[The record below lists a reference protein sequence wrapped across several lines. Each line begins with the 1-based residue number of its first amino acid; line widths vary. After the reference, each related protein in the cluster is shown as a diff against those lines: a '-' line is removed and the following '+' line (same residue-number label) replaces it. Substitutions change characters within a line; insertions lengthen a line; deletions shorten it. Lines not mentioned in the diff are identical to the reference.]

1 MVGGG
6 DLRLILVTERGLT
19 NPSIV
24 STYQYVDTTRR
35 EESPMLAPAGL
46 AVIVGAL
53 AVMAAGVALIIA
65 MAVAVTRWA
74 SR

>member
-1 MVGGG
+1 
-6 DLRLILVTERGLT
+6 
-19 NPSIV
+19 
-24 STYQYVDTTRR
+24 
-35 EESPMLAPAGL
+35 MLAPAGL